1 MLLALMVEKKAS
13 DLFITAERV
22 PTLKVTAIKLIISN
36 FKSNAFSIAYGNLA
50 KR

>member
-1 MLLALMVEKKAS
+1 MDWGSLAGLVLGLVVIIS
-13 DLFITAERV
+13 GQW
-22 PTLKVTAIKLIISN
+22 VTAIKLIISN